1 MPRKPV
7 VAIVGRPNVGKST
20 LFNRL
25 IGQRRAIIEDLPG
38 TTRDRIY
45 GDVEWAGRIFSLIDT
60 GGLEMEPT
68 TALMTGV
75 KAQVGV
81 AVEEADLIL
90 LAGDSVDGVTGADEE
105 IAQLLRTGVRNA
117 GPGSDRRHRPEA
129 KPVIVVPGKA
139 DNEARRIAANEFYAL
154 GFEDVVPISAY
165 HGSNVGDLLDLIVE
179 RLPEPPSANDIEE
192 DTRLKVAV
200 VGRPNVGK
208 SSLLN
213 KLLGQERVVVSEVP
227 GTTRDAID
235 TEIVHDG
242 RPIVL
247 IDTAGIRRRGKIEE
261 GIEKYSVLRSL
272 RAVERADIA
281 LLLVD
286 ATEMVTAQ
294 DLHIA
299 GEIQEE
305 GKGVVLVVN
314 KWDLVDK
321 DTYTIER
328 FLDEISR
335 EFNFMR
341 WVPVV
346 FISALTGQRV
356 RRVIDEAIAVDA
368 ERHKRISTS
377 QLNDLLERT
386 LAERPPTSRHGRPV
400 KVYYATQADVTPPTF
415 IFFVNDPELIHF
427 SLSRFLEN
435 TLREAYGFRGA
446 PLRLRFRKRQADE
459 KDTRVRKRRP
469 AASPAKP
476 RPAPAAG

>member
-25 IGQRRAIIEDLPG
+25 IGQRRAIVEDLPG
-38 TTRDRIY
+38 TTRDRLY
-45 GDVEWAGRIFSLIDT
+45 GDVEWAGRTFTLIDT
-60 GGLEMEPT
+60 GGLEMEPSSSI
-68 TALMTGV
+68 LTGV
-75 KAQVGV
+75 AAQVGV
-81 AVEEADLIL
+81 ALEEADLVL
-90 LAGDSVDGVTGADEE
+90 FAVDAADGVTGADEE
-105 IAQLLRTGVRNA
+105 IAQLLRTGA
-117 GPGSDRRHRPEA
+117 PLGSTPGTGATSGGKRGARP
-129 KPVIVVPGKA
+129 PVIVVAGKA
-139 DNEARRIAANEFYAL
+139 DNETRRMAANEFYAL
-154 GFEDVVPISAY
+154 GFERVIPISAY
-165 HGSNVGDLLDLIVE
+165 HGSNVGDLLDMVVE
-179 RLPEPPSANDIEE
+179 LLVEAPEIDEDEE
-192 DTRLKVAV
+192 DGQLKIAI

-213 KLLGQERVVVSEVP
+213 KLLGQERVVVSDVP

-235 TEIVHDG
+235 TEIVHEG

-247 IDTAGIRRRGKIEE
+247 IDTAGIRRKGKVEE

-272 RAVERADIA
+272 RAVERADVA

-299 GEIQEE
+299 GEIQEN

-321 DTYTIER
+321 DTHTIEQY
-328 FLDEISR
+328 LDEISR

-356 RRVIDEAIAVDA
+356 RRVVDEAIAVDA
-368 ERHKRISTS
+368 ERHKRIPTG
-377 QLNDLLERT
+377 QLNDLIERT
-386 LAERPPTSRHGRPV
+386 LASRPPASRHGRPV

-415 IFFVNDPELIHF
+415 VFFVNDPDLVHF

-435 TLREAYGFRGA
+435 TLREAYGFRGS
-446 PLRLRFRKRQADE
+446 PLRLRFRKRNPDE
-459 KDTRVRKRRP
+459 KSEKTPRRRL
-469 AASPAKP
+469 A
-476 RPAPAAG
+476 